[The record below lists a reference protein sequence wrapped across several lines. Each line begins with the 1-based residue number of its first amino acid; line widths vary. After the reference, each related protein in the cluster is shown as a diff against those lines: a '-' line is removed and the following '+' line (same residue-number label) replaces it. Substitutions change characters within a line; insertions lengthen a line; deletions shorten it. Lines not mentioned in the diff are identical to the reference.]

1 MYYIVYDFCISS
13 ACKDYYTSALLRLI
27 SYLINAAD
35 ELTIYSQGL
44 VKDVPLLRTGIAWPS
59 DKEVKFRNPT
69 LSTGQTLK
77 EGN

>member
-1 MYYIVYDFCISS
+1 MPVKGAKIYIS
-13 ACKDYYTSALLRLI
+13 AREDILKLLGLI
-27 SYLINAAD
+27 SCLINAAD

-59 DKEVKFRNPT
+59 DKDVKFRNPS